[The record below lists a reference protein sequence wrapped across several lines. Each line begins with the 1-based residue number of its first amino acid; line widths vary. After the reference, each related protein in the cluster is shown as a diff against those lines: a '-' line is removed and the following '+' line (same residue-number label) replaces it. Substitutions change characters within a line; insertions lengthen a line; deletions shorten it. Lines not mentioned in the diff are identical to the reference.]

1 MFGNNNNLLGLLNGH
16 NHFANFDLFKNSR
29 NMPNFF
35 AGNNRAVTN
44 RLLNRPLHNILK
56 HLSPK
61 RNIDTISLG
70 QNNPLENSISP
81 EQLYTPAS
89 LVDALGNLP
98 VNTENQP
105 ADQIQPDTGSV
116 EKNFLNMVDLNMDF
130 NLVQFESA
138 LTKLIE
144 DAEDGQVE
152 ISSYSDVSV
161 GLHVDFNAKAQM
173 EEIYK
178 GIEAE
183 NRPEMVESLNV
194 KSAFDRALAMMMKS
208 REFEAEMFYRESFRS
223 HYAMNSE
230 HGDGFVRVSRK
241 LAMQYTQDL
250 SFNFRSL
257 SLYNSQANQLAET
270 GEAGDYIQQTEALVD
285 NPQTTGELIG
295 QFFDTVQG
303 LIDNAEDKT
312 IDKINTFFDNLTA
325 QMGVEPGILDQSRNS
340 LIDGA
345 KAFFSEVDLTMNSL
359 QLKYSENSQPI
370 EQIAETDQTN
380 QTDTPEINEEPAPE
394 MLT

>member
-1 MFGNNNNLLGLLNGH
+1 
-16 NHFANFDLFKNSR
+16 
-29 NMPNFF
+29 
-35 AGNNRAVTN
+35 
-44 RLLNRPLHNILK
+44 
-56 HLSPK
+56 
-61 RNIDTISLG
+61 
-70 QNNPLENSISP
+70 
-81 EQLYTPAS
+81 
-89 LVDALGNLP
+89 
-98 VNTENQP
+98 
-105 ADQIQPDTGSV
+105 
-116 EKNFLNMVDLNMDF
+116 
-130 NLVQFESA
+130 
-138 LTKLIE
+138 
-144 DAEDGQVE
+144 
-152 ISSYSDVSV
+152 
-161 GLHVDFNAKAQM
+161 
-173 EEIYK
+173 
-178 GIEAE
+178 
-183 NRPEMVESLNV
+183 
-194 KSAFDRALAMMMKS
+194 
-208 REFEAEMFYRESFRS
+208 
-223 HYAMNSE
+223 MNSE
-230 HGDGFVRVSRK
+230 YADGFVRVSRK

-257 SLYNSQANQLAET
+257 SLNNSQANQLAET

-345 KAFFSEVDLTMNSL
+345 KAFFSEVDRTMNSL

-394 MLT
+394 MLTWLSF